1 MATVCR
7 RRKKPQQ
14 PRSLTQ
20 DEIVEDAAYTEVKN
34 QAWLEMFTQQ
44 EEDRKAKRQER
55 QKRQKIE
62 GPVVKVHSGRDGIRY
77 ELWQLESPLKLDA
90 HRLVQPE
97 TPKPALCAITG
108 RPAKYRDPVTGKP
121 FADAASFKELRKER
135 KRALVGESRQKP
147 FRMRL
152 LGDKV
157 APPFPCRW
165 RKGKRGQAAKADN
178 HQCGWGKDS
187 EQRFHH
193 RGSRGTTL
201 SSDYMQWEKLDPDL
215 EEGLPAG

>member
-1 MATVCR
+1 
-7 RRKKPQQ
+7 
-14 PRSLTQ
+14 
-20 DEIVEDAAYTEVKN
+20 VEDAAYTEVKN

-44 EEDRKAKRQER
+44 EEDRKAKRQDR

-62 GPVVKVHSGRDGIRY
+62 GPVVKVHSGQDGIRY
-77 ELWQLESPLKLDA
+77 ELWQLESPLDA

-121 FADAASFKELRKER
+121 FADAASFKELREER
-135 KRALVGESRQKP
+135 KRALVEESRQKP
-147 FRMRL
+147 FRLRL

-165 RKGKRGQAAKADN
+165 RKGKRGQAAKADIG
-178 HQCGWGKDS
+178 GWGKGS
-187 EQRFHH
+187 EQRCHH
-193 RGSRGTTL
+193 RGSRGTTF
-201 SSDYMQWEKLDPDL
+201 SSDYMQWESLEAAADPDL
-215 EEGLPAG
+215 EEDLPAG